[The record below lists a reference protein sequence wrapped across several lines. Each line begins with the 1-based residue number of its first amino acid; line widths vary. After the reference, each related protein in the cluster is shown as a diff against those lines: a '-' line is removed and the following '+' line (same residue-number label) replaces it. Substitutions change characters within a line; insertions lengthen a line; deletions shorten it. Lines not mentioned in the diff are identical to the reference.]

1 MVCRR
6 EAVLNAHY
14 LKYVDKNLGPE
25 ATLVVWDEYCRC
37 TINKE
42 SGFHKILIHFHCRYN
57 FHRYEIS
64 HVTELVIDHQ
74 ELFVASLR
82 FDEHSKSVHTH

>member
-1 MVCRR
+1 M
-6 EAVLNAHY
+6 
-14 LKYVDKNLGPE
+14 
-25 ATLVVWDEYCRC
+25 
-37 TINKE
+37 
-42 SGFHKILIHFHCRYN
+42 LIHFHCRYN

-82 FDEHSKSVHTH
+82 FDEHSKSVHTHWRQ